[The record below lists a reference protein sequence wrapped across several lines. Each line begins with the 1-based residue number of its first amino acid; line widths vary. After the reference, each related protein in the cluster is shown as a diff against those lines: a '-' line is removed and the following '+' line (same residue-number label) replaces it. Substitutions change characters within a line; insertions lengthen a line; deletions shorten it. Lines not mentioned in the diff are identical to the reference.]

1 MTWHSAG
8 KPVAHATPI
17 DEGSLVVDGLGNDA
31 AWSRAIPVAWETDY
45 AGKSTGIVTR
55 VRFLYSPQALYVLWR
70 LESAGLNVDRSR
82 SLSVPR
88 PKLFE
93 EDCVE
98 LFLTPDPA
106 RPWHYFEM
114 ELGPFGHFWDLD
126 IDIDRRTGKSDTTWS
141 SGARIVTTRDP
152 AKRTA
157 TIEAAFTGPDIVKP
171 LVSGARL
178 PIGLYRMEG
187 TDPRAYLAWS
197 PPRTEQPNFHVP
209 EAFGLL
215 VLDP

>member
-1 MTWHSAG
+1 MTWQSAG

-55 VRFLYSPQALYVLWR
+55 VRFLYSPQALYVLWQ

-126 IDIDRRTGKSDTTWS
+126 IDRRTGKSDTTWS

-157 TIEAAFTGPDIVKP
+157 TIEAAFTGPDIVKA

-187 TDPRAYLAWS
+187 TDPRAYLAWN
-197 PPRTEQPNFHVP
+197 PPRTEKPNFHVP